1 MLVEA
6 FTALAAAGGA
16 GIVQA
21 AGTDV
26 WTAVRERAARL
37 LGRGRPDVERSTLER
52 LDRTGLALESAAP
65 GERDAVAGRQAASW
79 QTRLEDFLDEL
90 DPAEQAAAGEQL
102 RALVALTVPDAA
114 ADAVRVRAENSGVT
128 AGGDVSNHG
137 GAIGRDFGGPVT
149 IGVPGPDLPTPP
161 GAAPR

>member
-37 LGRGRPDVERSTLER
+37 LGRGRPEVEQAALER
-52 LDRTGLALESAAP
+52 LDRTGQALESAAP
-65 GERDAVAGRQAASW
+65 EERQGVAGRHAAAW
-79 QTRLEDFLDEL
+79 QTRLEDFLDGL
-90 DPAEQAAAGEQL
+90 DPIERAAAGAQL
-102 RALVALTVPDAA
+102 RALIDLAATTAAPDRVQVRA
-114 ADAVRVRAENSGVT
+114 ADSGVT
-128 AGGDVSNHG
+128 VGGAVTNHG
-137 GAIGRDFGGPVT
+137 GAIGRDFAGPVT
-149 IGVPGPDLPTPP
+149 IGVPDRPTPP